1 MKSYAFCPISDRQI
15 NEQVARLNA
24 TFTLL
29 ILIVFGI
36 TQNIF
41 PLAFLMVDFLLRAI
55 PYSKL
60 SLIGISSQNIVRY
73 LSVGENLINAGPKIF
88 AARIGLLMS
97 ILIIVAHILSLFI
110 VSWVLAGILILFSFL
125 EAVFGICVAC
135 EIYPFIYRLL
145 YKQNFQER

>member
-1 MKSYAFCPISDRQI
+1 MKSYAFCPISDKQI
-15 NEQVARLNA
+15 NERVARLNA
-24 TFTLL
+24 AFTLL

-41 PLAFLMVDFLLRAI
+41 PIAFLMVDFLLRAI

-60 SLIGISSQNIVRY
+60 SLIGISSRNIVRY

-97 ILIIVAHILSLFI
+97 ALIIITYILTFYV

-125 EAVFGICVAC
+125 EALFGICVAC

-145 YKQNFQER
+145 YKQNYPER